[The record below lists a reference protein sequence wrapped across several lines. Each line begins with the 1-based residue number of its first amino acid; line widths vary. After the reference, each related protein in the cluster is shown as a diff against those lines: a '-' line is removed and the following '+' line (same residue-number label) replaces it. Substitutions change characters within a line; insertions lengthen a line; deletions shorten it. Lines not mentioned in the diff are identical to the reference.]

1 MTGLVLLCDIT
12 QPSILSPIYTLRTD
26 KRTAKKYYLVLS

>member
-12 QPSILSPIYTLRTD
+12 QPSILSPIYALYAR
-26 KRTAKKYYLVLS
+26 